1 MSEEKRDEH
10 VEEVLNTPE
19 PTVDTAD
26 WDLGSPEEEAPT
38 TDLLSPAV
46 EDQVEHHE
54 VPVEFEGATASLPE
68 TPVAEDT
75 ETPSPEVE
83 AAPLVADADS
93 EAPLADIFLSKEEA
107 VQEDIPRD
115 VLALRAM
122 PDPEPTRRS
131 FDFSKLGGTETAAEA
146 TAPETSQNA
155 PLTEVV
161 DATAPEALVVEEPP
175 APAAEVA
182 RKEIFE
188 QAKAEAEEA
197 VSAWKPRAEDATVSD
212 NTAALVLSNTSVPL
226 VIPSRLGARLWSFF
240 MTLLGAPVA
249 WYLLSDG
256 AARFTL
262 GENSPYQTGMLNLG
276 ACVEFTAGLIL
287 AVALLVFLVR
297 SSLGA
302 LTSGLVLM
310 VLGTPF
316 LVVPGFT
323 KEFLTP
329 AITWLK
335 DWNDFGANLAHH
347 LNWTGYTGAIF
358 LSGLMLFVM
367 GIVAILARR
376 DGRKEAEIRGQI
388 ERYAPHGTKK

>member
-19 PTVDTAD
+19 PAADTAD
-26 WDLGSPEEEAPT
+26 WDLGSPEAEAT
-38 TDLLSPAV
+38 ATDLLSPAV
-46 EDQVEHHE
+46 EDQVENHE
-54 VPVEFEGATASLPE
+54 VPVEFEDAAASFPE
-68 TPVAEDT
+68 TPAVEAV
-75 ETPSPEVE
+75 ETP
-83 AAPLVADADS
+83 AADAQAPAIAANAEP
-93 EAPLADIFLSKEEA
+93 EAPLADIFLSKEDA

-115 VLALRAM
+115 VLALRTM

-131 FDFSKLGGTETAAEA
+131 FDFSKLGGAETAAEEA
-146 TAPETSQNA
+146 APEPQNA

-161 DATAPEALVVEEPP
+161 DATAPEALVVEEVP
-175 APAAEVA
+175 APPAEVA

-197 VSAWKPRAEDATVSD
+197 VSAWKPRAEDAPVSD

-287 AVALLVFLVR
+287 AVALLIFLVR

-323 KEFLTP
+323 KEFLSP

-358 LSGLMLFVM
+358 LAGLMLFVM

-388 ERYAPHGTKK
+388 ERYAPHGAKK

>member
-54 VPVEFEGATASLPE
+54 VLVEFEGATASLPE
-68 TPVAEDT
+68 TPAVEDT

-83 AAPLVADADS
+83 ATPLVADADS